1 MSIRGQQLEPTA
13 MLVERLDRDDESNAP
28 FNIRVTTTLLLLA
41 TLFVG
46 LRFLARHMKN
56 ISYGPEDWTCL
67 AALVS
72 NALYR
77 LERTGEFERVGPATQ
92 G

>member
-1 MSIRGQQLEPTA
+1 MSTRGQQLEALA
-13 MLVERLDRDDESNAP
+13 MLVERLDRDEESNAS

-46 LRFLARHMKN
+46 LRFLARHIKN

-67 AALVS
+67 ASLVS
-72 NALYR
+72 NC
-77 LERTGEFERVGPATQ
+77 FEHIWEDMSIREGSASQ
-92 G
+92 S

>member
-1 MSIRGQQLEPTA
+1 MSIRWQQRVA
-13 MLVERLDRDDESNAP
+13 MLTERLERDDESNAP

-46 LRFLARHMKN
+46 LRFLARHIKN
-56 ISYGPEDWTCL
+56 IPYGPEDWICL

-72 NALYR
+72 SR
-77 LERTGEFERVGPATQ
+77 SCIDMTGQKDV
-92 G
+92 